1 MCVFYHAALNQHG
14 VHTWLCLLWFRFGQS
29 KGREK
34 WVLHTKWIKHLNNV
48 LIFSVTDLSE

>member
-1 MCVFYHAALNQHG
+1 MCVFNHAALNQHG

>member
-1 MCVFYHAALNQHG
+1 MAV
-14 VHTWLCLLWFRFGQS
+14 FRFGQS

-34 WVLHTKWIKHLNNV
+34 WVLHTKLIKHLNNV

>member
-1 MCVFYHAALNQHG
+1 MAVFAMVQ
-14 VHTWLCLLWFRFGQS
+14 VQ
-29 KGREK
+29 